1 MNINKFTQKSIQA
14 VNNME
19 KIAYEYGNQEI
30 EEEHL
35 LYCLLNQEDSLIL
48 KLIEKMEINKDEFQ
62 RSLIDALNKRPKV
75 SGGQVYIGK
84 DLNRVLV
91 SAEDEAKAMGDEYVS
106 VEHPLPSPCSVIPTR
121 YPRSVQ
127 KLWHH
132 ERPFPSGSLHS
143 PGQSAGDQRQPGGYI

>member
-1 MNINKFTQKSIQA
+1 MSSK
-14 VNNME
+14 
-19 KIAYEYGNQEI
+19 
-30 EEEHL
+30 
-35 LYCLLNQEDSLIL
+35 
-48 KLIEKMEINKDEFQ
+48 

-106 VEHPLPSPCSVIPTR
+106 VEHLFLSLLR
-121 YPRSVQ
+121 YPNAGIQRSVQ

-132 ERPFPSGSLHS
+132 RETVSFRHS
-143 PGQSAGDQRQPGGYI
+143 PQSAAISA